1 MINFKEWLDIQETG
15 SPGFAVN
22 RTAMPSR
29 PYDVNPYSFS
39 HSQISDPNQYL
50 YSKITQPL
58 RDLPH
63 HALSQINQAYSSV
76 KDVTSLNK
84 TGVDGG
90 GAAFVS
96 PHSDDLSIWN
106 WLWHKLN
113 PSQNEILNRVTTHPI
128 LLGNDNSPVKKKMKL
143 AENKVREVYT
153 AHLLQLGLSIDP
165 RNIVFVKQELR
176 PGNMVVFVFGYKS
189 KKDN

>member
-1 MINFKEWLDIQETG
+1 M
-15 SPGFAVN
+15 
-22 RTAMPSR
+22 
-29 PYDVNPYSFS
+29 
-39 HSQISDPNQYL
+39 
-50 YSKITQPL
+50 
-58 RDLPH
+58 PH

-176 PGNMVVFVFGYKS
+176 PGNMVVFVFLISYDVFHHIFAKTFVLFS
-189 KKDN
+189 LQLNFFLFVFDAPKVRDFSFYIAESL